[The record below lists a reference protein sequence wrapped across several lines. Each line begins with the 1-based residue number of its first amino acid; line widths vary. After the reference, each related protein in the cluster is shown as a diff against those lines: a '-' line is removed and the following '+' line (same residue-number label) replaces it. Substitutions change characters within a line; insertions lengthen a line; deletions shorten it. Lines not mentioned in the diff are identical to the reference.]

1 MENGNGGKSKPQT
14 VMLKILDRYIL
25 VKFLGTFFVAIALIL
40 MIAVV
45 FDISEKIE
53 DFVSKGASLREIVMD
68 HYMNFLVFYGNLFSS
83 MIVFIATIFFT
94 SKMTAR
100 TELVAMLTGGMSFKR
115 LLYPYF
121 LGATLIA
128 GISLYMSHFVI
139 PKTNET
145 RLNFEWRYI
154 KDKSKERFQNL
165 HRQIRPG
172 HMIFLENYNTRRMS
186 GYHFAYEH
194 FEGQRMLSAM
204 KSDFMRYDTVTTK
217 WRLDNVVIRSI
228 DEDGTQHLRRERR
241 IDTTL
246 ALLPEDLAT
255 IIYNAEMM
263 PTPEL
268 NEFIRAEQLR
278 GSENVNYFII
288 EKHKRTSWPASTY
301 ILVLIALSLSSQK
314 TRGGLGLNIAIGLAI
329 CVSYIFFMQISTTF
343 ATLSN
348 FPPLLAVWLPNI
360 FFSLLGLYL
369 YARAPK

>member
-128 GISLYMSHFVI
+128 GISLYLSHFVI

-172 HMIFLENYNTRRMS
+172 HMIFENYNTRRMS

-204 KSDFMRYDTVTTK
+204 KATSCAT
-217 WRLDNVVIRSI
+217 IRS
-228 DEDGTQHLRRERR
+228 
-241 IDTTL
+241 
-246 ALLPEDLAT
+246 
-255 IIYNAEMM
+255 
-263 PTPEL
+263 
-268 NEFIRAEQLR
+268 
-278 GSENVNYFII
+278 
-288 EKHKRTSWPASTY
+288 
-301 ILVLIALSLSSQK
+301 
-314 TRGGLGLNIAIGLAI
+314 
-329 CVSYIFFMQISTTF
+329 
-343 ATLSN
+343 
-348 FPPLLAVWLPNI
+348 LPN
-360 FFSLLGLYL
+360 G
-369 YARAPK
+369 AWTM

>member
-1 MENGNGGKSKPQT
+1 
-14 VMLKILDRYIL
+14 
-25 VKFLGTFFVAIALIL
+25 
-40 MIAVV
+40 
-45 FDISEKIE
+45 
-53 DFVSKGASLREIVMD
+53 
-68 HYMNFLVFYGNLFSS
+68 MNFLVFYGNLFSS

-128 GISLYMSHFVI
+128 GISLYLSHFVI

-288 EKHKRTSWPASTY
+288 EKLKRTSWPASTY
-301 ILVLIALSLSSQK
+301 ILVPLALPLSSQK

-360 FFSLLGLYL
+360 LFSILGLYL